1 MGGYVAIDLDNCNNN
16 KGVLWFSDS
25 KPRYDI
31 DFWSVVDEWTVIGFE

>member
-1 MGGYVAIDLDNCNNN
+1 MTSGNNRRITRTIE
-16 KGVLWFSDS
+16 WFSDS